1 MNPARLSL
9 LGFGIIL
16 TGFVVV
22 AVGAFQGGSSSGG
35 GFILIGPVPIVFG
48 SGPDSGTLVE
58 LGVILTVA
66 AILLYLVPF
75 LAWRSRRRDAD
86 VETESE

>member
-1 MNPARLSL
+1 MNPARLLL

-22 AVGAFQGGSSSGG
+22 VVGAFQGGSSSGG
-35 GFILIGPVPIVFG
+35 GFILIGPVPIAFG
-48 SGPDSGTLVE
+48 SGPHSGTLVE

-75 LAWRSRRRDAD
+75 LAWRSRQREAD